1 MFFEGVHRTSYVYS
15 APVFLEPHTI
25 RLRPRSDPRQ
35 TIHRFDIA
43 MTPTPDGVTEGIDV
57 YGNDVDWAWFSGTH
71 STLDITTRFAVE
83 TRRENPYDFI
93 VPTLEA
99 AKLPPVY
106 PDTDRTSLFPYM
118 NPTADAPYEFAREI
132 ATSVDNEFVVFLR
145 ELASRIH
152 ATHSTIVRP
161 EGDPLPPAVTLA
173 ARQGSCRDLAV
184 LFVEA
189 CRSVGVAARFVSGY
203 VEGDPE
209 GGRDLHAWGAAY
221 VPGAG
226 WRGYDPSFGLA
237 VTNGHVTLAAAATPA
252 GAAPVDG
259 AFRGSAT
266 AQLTHH
272 IEHETSAAPPH
283 TA

>member
-1 MFFEGVHRTSYVYS
+1 MS
-15 APVFLEPHTI
+15 
-25 RLRPRSDPRQ
+25 
-35 TIHRFDIA
+35 
-43 MTPTPDGVTEGIDV
+43 PDADGMTEGIDV
-57 YGNDVDWAWFSGTH
+57 YGNDVVWAWFSGTH
-71 STLDITTRFAVE
+71 ETLDITTSFAVE
-83 TRRENPYDFI
+83 TLHENPYDYI

-106 PDTDRTSLFPYM
+106 PEADRTSLFPYM
-118 NPTADAPYEFAREI
+118 NPTADSPYEFAQEV
-132 ATSVDNEFVVFLR
+132 ASDVDGEFVLFLR
-145 ELASRIH
+145 ELVSRIH
-152 ATHSTIVRP
+152 ATHETIVRL
-161 EGDPLPPAVTLA
+161 EGDPLPAAVTLA

-189 CRSVGVAARFVSGY
+189 CRAVGVAARFVSGY

-209 GGRDLHAWGAAY
+209 GGRDLHAWAAAY

-237 VTNGHVTLAAAATPA
+237 VTNGHVILAAAATPT
-252 GAAPVDG
+252 GAAPIDG

-266 AQLTHH
+266 AKLTHH
-272 IEHETSAAPPH
+272 IEHETFPRPPH